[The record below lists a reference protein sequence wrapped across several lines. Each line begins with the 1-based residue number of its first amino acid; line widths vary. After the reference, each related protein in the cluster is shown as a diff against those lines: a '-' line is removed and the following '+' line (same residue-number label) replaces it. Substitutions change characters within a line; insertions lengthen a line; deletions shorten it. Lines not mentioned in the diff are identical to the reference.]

1 MKTKIRSA
9 ICIHICTKGKEEKK
23 KFHLRHVAESNQMPV
38 TSPQD
43 WVNLWVNQ
51 PYKGIKTKGPCS
63 VHGNDFI
70 CQI

>member
-1 MKTKIRSA
+1 MYKR
-9 ICIHICTKGKEEKK
+9 KK
-23 KFHLRHVAESNQMPV
+23 KRFHLRHMAESNQMPV

-43 WVNLWVNQ
+43 RVNQ
-51 PYKGIKTKGPCS
+51 PYKGIKKKKTKGPCS